1 MNVLKPSTS
10 LLGPTAACA
19 ELGIA
24 DLTSYGS
31 MKENGWDLD
40 NIEEERRLVLRG
52 KECNRKLFDDWL
64 VQGWETSMISTS
76 FWSKGRATL
85 KFGNCNNLGN
95 VKVLIDGSEVGTSKA
110 NGKKSTA
117 SFNFDEGS
125 NLTIKAE
132 GQSVI
137 KLFSLKIQCGKRKR
151 ESENIIS
158 KQFSKKYAI

>member
-1 MNVLKPSTS
+1 
-10 LLGPTAACA
+10 
-19 ELGIA
+19 
-24 DLTSYGS
+24 
-31 MKENGWDLD
+31 MKENGWVLD
-40 NIEEERRLVLRG
+40 NIDEENRLVLRG
-52 KECNRKLFDDWL
+52 KQCNLKLLDGSRGSNWL
-64 VQGWETSMISTS
+64 VQTWSTSMISTT

-132 GQSVI
+132 GRSII
-137 KLFSLKIQCGKRKR
+137 KLFSLKIKCGKKT
-151 ESENIIS
+151 
-158 KQFSKKYAI
+158 

>member
-1 MNVLKPSTS
+1 M
-10 LLGPTAACA
+10 
-19 ELGIA
+19 
-24 DLTSYGS
+24 TSYGS
-31 MKENGWDLD
+31 MKENGWDLE

-52 KECNRKLFDDWL
+52 KECNPKFFDGSVFSNWL
-64 VQGWETSMISTS
+64 VQGWETSMISTT

-117 SFNFDEGS
+117 LFSFDEGS

-132 GQSVI
+132 GQSII
-137 KLFSLKIQCGKRKR
+137 KLYSLKIKCGKQ
-151 ESENIIS
+151 
-158 KQFSKKYAI
+158 KQTIK